1 VEDSY
6 RFRNDDLRG
15 WCVGKHRDT
24 VLSCGKDERCHTF
37 AIAVS
42 LFFRPFAIILPK
54 ARFSHF
60 EDVSGVTIPQDKVR
74 KLVPSGMVVHE
85 LLHTGQN
92 LVTEGVKID
101 LCLDQDGG
109 HLVILPRQ
117 ELKLPICIFWQSG
130 RLKLLPIG
138 QAVQSNLHGVDL
150 IGLHP
155 ADTL

>member
-1 VEDSY
+1 MGRLHCVEDSY
-6 RFRNDDLRG
+6 RFRNDDLRR

-54 ARFSHF
+54 VRFSHF

-74 KLVPSGMVVHE
+74 KIVPSGMVAHE
-85 LLHTGQN
+85 LLHTGQS

-101 LCLDQDGG
+101 LCIDKAEAPDIYPPA
-109 HLVILPRQ
+109 VWSVEAPANRPDRT
-117 ELKLPICIFWQSG
+117 KQS
-130 RLKLLPIG
+130 
-138 QAVQSNLHGVDL
+138 A
-150 IGLHP
+150 
-155 ADTL
+155 